1 MRKLVCPDCKGTNVT
16 PGIGHLLHKCDSCH
30 LAFET
35 WDEDEYAEEQWE
47 SMSDGERIDWI
58 TRVEGGLD
66 IRDLF
71 INADAS
77 ENQVLNELIERI
89 ARERYREEVSG

>member
-1 MRKLVCPDCKGTNVT
+1 MRKLVCPDCKSTNVT

-47 SMSDGERIDWI
+47 SMTNKERDNWI
-58 TRVEGGLD
+58 GRVEASLD
-66 IRDLF
+66 LRDLF
-71 INADAS
+71 INADNG
-77 ENQVLNELIERI
+77 EMQVLNELVERI
-89 ARERYREEVSG
+89 ARDRFREEVSG

>member
-35 WDEDEYAEEQWE
+35 WDEDEYAEDQWE
-47 SMSDGERIDWI
+47 SMTNEERDNWI
-58 TRVEGGLD
+58 GRVEASLD
-66 IRDLF
+66 LRDLF
-71 INADAS
+71 INADNG
-77 ENQVLNELIERI
+77 EMQVLNELVERI
-89 ARERYREEVSG
+89 ARDRFREEVSG

>member
-35 WDEDEYAEEQWE
+35 WDEDEYAEDQWE
-47 SMSDGERIDWI
+47 SMTNKERDNWI
-58 TRVEGGLD
+58 GRVEASLD
-66 IRDLF
+66 LRDLF
-71 INADAS
+71 INADNG
-77 ENQVLNELIERI
+77 EMQVLNELVERI
-89 ARERYREEVSG
+89 ARDRFREEVSG